1 MRLLQRRTGSQT
13 FTAKDSSSMKTPQD
27 PRHRRRQHLVQE
39 LFSTQFHTQEV
50 SPEARDILKNVKL
63 LDEKIHEAAPDF
75 PVEKINQVDLAILRL
90 AIYELLIDKKEPQ
103 NVIIDEAVELAK
115 EFANDTSPSFINGV
129 LGNITKHV

>member
-1 MRLLQRRTGSQT
+1 
-13 FTAKDSSSMKTPQD
+13 MKTPQD